1 MAAVTDIFDLT
12 ETGTEPAKSE
22 PLEENPFE
30 ESEQDKKK
38 RGARALLGNADAD
51 PEAAGKSFQLA
62 KKYKVDPALVDVD
75 YPSWESDLKIGE
87 NINIVNSNKAVRDYI
102 NSDPMAA
109 RVSHD
114 DLGTLDKITKGIAN
128 AWAWAG
134 DNLNPISTAKAEGAE
149 PTFGPASPPLKPS
162 LPDSHDVDWSSAA
175 HYGMIATRLG
185 LLGAKL
191 QGASPEEEAVLR
203 PQIQALQK
211 ELMNRPESNGVVNYL
226 KNLIGG
232 FAGQMWEGKEHLAT
246 QATAGSVMM
255 GTFGAIGGP
264 VGAGTGMG
272 IGFAAGLA
280 QGFATLSAQTSAGNV
295 YLAIEEIEGLSKTQ
309 KQVIAGGAGLAVG
322 VLEAAGGAL
331 VQDLTMQIVKNVTA
345 NEIGKAGI
353 KQLLGEFAKDTA
365 LGGGINAMQTVAEQ
379 LGEQIAKVAGTRDL
393 KTILNDNGERMKFA
407 GEVAQSFIDGLV
419 LTSILSGPSAAL
431 HARGSRT
438 GDQIAATRAQGN
450 QQRLDDLMTNA
461 QASLTKERSPEQFE
475 NVLARQSPDPVLF
488 LDPSIVVQFKDKFG
502 FIPNL
507 EVQIANA
514 QHLGTEIQI
523 NQSKLVAHL
532 DPTLY
537 PQIRDGIRFG
547 SSELNPAEALKV
559 QQAEVARQQKEMEKA
574 AAIKAANEPEVL
586 TGEQYIREAGP
597 SGIDTEAVATDV
609 TTRVQ
614 TALQEGRKVTYWLG
628 DKEIPITSIKEGMM
642 ADAQGQRWGVIPL
655 LAAEK
660 GKRTEVVIEPK
671 PIPPKENIPD
681 RDLIREIF
689 GIDSKEVEPA
699 VKQAVTDATEQ
710 LNIPPAAAEKAQSL
724 IDRFLGRRQ
733 LPTAEQFDVW
743 VQREN
748 LKNLLMIKR
757 KPLQEA
763 QVSPTPEA
771 LSVDAKK
778 ISEDTSGRPQTQDA
792 STIQPSPKADSEVN
806 LTVEIGKAESK
817 TLIDH
822 LRTLMDSEL
831 PDNIEEAILGRA
843 LSRSPGNKAELHN
856 FIDEE
861 AKITNITDSK
871 AIEAIKAQADAAL
884 AALGTRLIK
893 ENTAAVVNGLSDK
906 DAQLAARATARA
918 LDESR
923 YVMAFT
929 PLFENGEGMTP
940 AGRAAYEQHIQ
951 DVQAAMSEAV
961 FEAAREVTEMK
972 ETKRWADQKAKM
984 RPEAEEAVANTPVII
999 ADEYFRTGRSRA
1011 LGDEVT
1017 DLQMTRRDVDSI
1029 FTAEELEAMGIKTKY
1044 LSKSVLM
1051 QGMRWAKE
1059 DSPNVGSSDMFAEA
1073 FGYSTGTDMILDL
1086 MRYRAD
1092 LKKNK
1097 ETHEQHFN
1105 RLVEEELNQR
1115 MMDEHGNLQTIID
1128 NQVIGAAWNIA
1139 QERVLKNELDSLS
1152 TMTGSDLIQLPD
1164 MKKIV
1169 DSSMREMTNAQA
1181 TDTKTF
1187 QQNAGR
1193 HGRLSKEAKD
1203 AGDLLTALNEKR
1215 LQMQSAMM
1223 AKWGQEH
1230 KREVL
1235 LSQRLVNKV
1244 TNIARAKDFDPDTN
1258 TRMLQLIAMSGL
1270 NPGARGLRVL
1280 EKDIASLKEPDLG
1293 KWIQDRNELN
1303 NADTIP
1309 TPTYLGQKVERL
1321 DDLSKMNVGNFKEFN
1336 DTLRAMEFVGKNEK
1350 LVGEKGQ
1357 QLELDQVLDTVK
1369 AQVADLAE
1377 ARGYEKYGD
1386 PIQPERGI
1394 AAKWRGSIAN
1404 LLRVETVTM
1413 KIDRLDPDG
1422 IMNRVLIKPLKLAQK
1437 WKNEV
1442 TADVAKYLKTVDHG
1456 EWAGVKGARVDTLKR
1471 TVPNDSIIAPNGKPR
1486 EFRRDEML
1494 MVALNWGN
1502 AHNQDMMANSLN
1514 SDKTTIGSWL
1524 AKNMTKENWD
1534 FVQNI
1539 WDMYEKKLNPIRDGV
1554 YQRTRGFGME
1564 YPEPVGFIDAH
1575 GVNRKGGYFPILK
1588 LREEGIEGLKSSEV
1602 GGLIDNR
1609 VFDPLPANSH
1619 RQTAKEQR
1627 EGKNILLTLN
1637 FDELPNR
1644 IKEDIHE
1651 LTHREAVQNAAKIIN
1666 DKNFYDTVFKAFGK
1680 GQADLFKPWLAG
1692 MASDGGR
1699 ADLVQANAFRWWM
1712 GKLQSNTISNVIGFN
1727 PGTMLVHSPTAMMNT
1742 IGEAG
1747 LDTFKAIRLAVGD
1760 SQLMDAWGTIS
1771 RSKSNWDQ
1779 MTGFALENSAELSTR
1794 MKDKKRD
1801 IAYSLGQWSNWES
1814 FQHNSEYAGQLQ
1826 IAYTDYMTAT
1836 VAWWAGYLKGER
1848 EGMSHT
1854 DAALYGDKLVR
1865 LAHNSSNLMDK
1876 SQFNIDKSLRPFAQ
1890 FYGFFNHVV
1899 NQLHVK
1905 GFKVAEDVRDVKQ
1918 AFADRAAK
1926 ETMQTFSEMG
1936 KSMGGAGFTA
1946 FSAGVFYVGAL
1957 AFIHSLIR
1965 GEPHKDDPWGVTA
1978 VKELAGLGTTF
1989 VPFVKEASYALLH
2002 GEYARASIP
2011 LTAALDVPRRWMR
2024 DVKKYATK
2032 IDASKMETWIPPLQ
2046 TSFELLGVFAG
2057 VKLTSK
2063 QMGRWAEE
2071 AQRIQRGEVPPPRN
2085 FTEWRRLIVYGRS
2098 TPIGSRRSTSGTR
2111 PLTADEMRY
2120 R

>member
-1 MAAVTDIFDLT
+1 MAAVTDIFDLS

-30 ESEQDKKK
+30 ESEQDKKA
-38 RGARALLGNADAD
+38 RGARNLLGNADAD
-51 PEAAGKSFQLA
+51 PEAVGKSFQLA
-62 KKYKVDPALVDVD
+62 KKYKVDPALVDID
-75 YPSWESDLKIGE
+75 RPAWESDLKIGE
-87 NINIVNSNKAVRDYI
+87 NIQIVNSNKAVRDYI

-134 DNLNPISTAKAEGAE
+134 ENLNPISTAKAEE
-149 PTFGPASPPLKPS
+149 PDFSFAQPGPPAKPS

-175 HYGMIATRLG
+175 HYGMVATRLG

-191 QGASPEEEAVLR
+191 QEASPEEAAVLR

-211 ELMNRPESNGVVNYL
+211 ELMNRPETNGTVNYL

-295 YLAIEEIEGLSKTQ
+295 YLAIEDIEGLSKSN

-322 VLEAAGGAL
+322 LLEAAGGAL

-353 KQLLGEFAKDTA
+353 KQILGEFAKDTA
-365 LGGGINAMQTVAEQ
+365 LGGGINAMQTMAEQ

-431 HARGSRT
+431 HGRGTRT
-438 GDQIAATRAQGN
+438 GDQLAATRAQGN
-450 QQRLDDLMTNA
+450 QVRLDELMA
-461 QASLTKERSPEQFE
+461 SSQESLTKERSPEQFE

-537 PQIRDGIRFG
+537 PQIRDGVRFG

-559 QQAEVARQQKEMEKA
+559 QQAEIQRQQKEMERAAQMKA
-574 AAIKAANEPEVL
+574 DQE
-586 TGEQYIREAGP
+586 
-597 SGIDTEAVATDV
+597 SGV
-609 TTRVQ
+609 
-614 TALQEGRKVTYWLG
+614 
-628 DKEIPITSIKEGMM
+628 
-642 ADAQGQRWGVIPL
+642 
-655 LAAEK
+655 
-660 GKRTEVVIEPK
+660 
-671 PIPPKENIPD
+671 PIPPKENISD
-681 RDLIREIF
+681 VDLIREIF
-689 GIDSKEVEPA
+689 GVDSKQVEPA
-699 VKQAVTDATEQ
+699 VAQAVQQATEQ
-710 LNIPPAAAEKAQSL
+710 LNIPPAAAEKAQTL
-724 IDRFLGRRQ
+724 IERFLARRKI
-733 LPTAEQFDVW
+733 PTAEQFDVW

-778 ISEDTSGRPQTQDA
+778 ITEDTSGRPQTQDA
-792 STIQPSPKADSEVN
+792 STILPSPKADNEVN

-822 LRTLMDSEL
+822 LRTMMDAEL
-831 PDNIEEAILGRA
+831 PDNIDEAILGRA

-861 AKITNITDSK
+861 AKITNITDPK

-906 DAQLAARATARA
+906 DAQAAARATARA
-918 LDESR
+918 LDETR

-929 PLFENGEGMTP
+929 PLFEGGEGMTP
-940 AGRAAYEQHIQ
+940 AQRALHEQHIQ
-951 DVQAAMSEAV
+951 DVQAALSEAV
-961 FEAAREVTEMK
+961 FEAAREITEKK
-972 ETKRWADQKAKM
+972 ETKRWKDQKAKM
-984 RPEAEEAVANTPVII
+984 RPDAEEAVANTPVII

-1029 FTAEELEAMGIKTKY
+1029 FTAEELDAMGIKTKY

-1086 MRYRAD
+1086 LRYRAD

-1105 RLVEEELNQR
+1105 RLVEEQLNQR
-1115 MMDEHGNLQTIID
+1115 MMNEHGDLQNIID
-1128 NQVIGAAWNIA
+1128 KQVIAVAWGIA
-1139 QERVLKNELDSLS
+1139 QQRVLKNELDTLS

-1164 MKKIV
+1164 MKKLV

-1181 TDTKTF
+1181 TDVKTF

-1215 LQMQSAMM
+1215 LQMQSTMM
-1223 AKWGQEH
+1223 VKWGQEH
-1230 KREVL
+1230 KREVAVN
-1235 LSQRLVNKV
+1235 QRLVNRV
-1244 TNIARAKDFDPDTN
+1244 TNVTRAKDFDPDTN

-1270 NPGARGLRVL
+1270 DPGARGLQVL
-1280 EKDIASLKEPDLG
+1280 AKDIGSLKEPDLG
-1293 KWIQDRNELN
+1293 KWIQDRNETS

-1321 DDLSKMNVGNFKEFN
+1321 QDVSQMNVGHFKEFN

-1369 AQVADLAE
+1369 AQVADLTE
-1377 ARGYEKYGD
+1377 ARGYDKFGD

-1394 AAKWRGSIAN
+1394 IAKWRGSIAN
-1404 LLRVETVTM
+1404 ALRAETVTM
-1413 KIDRLDPDG
+1413 KVDRLDPDG
-1422 IMNRVLIKPLKLAQK
+1422 ILNRVLIKPLKLAQK

-1442 TADVAKYLKTVDHG
+1442 IADVAKFLRPVDHG

-1486 EFRRDEML
+1486 EFRTDEML

-1502 AHNQDMMANSLN
+1502 AHNQDLMANSLN

-1539 WDMYEKKLNPIRDGV
+1539 WDMYEKKLNPIRDEV

-1564 YPEPVGFIDAH
+1564 YPEPIGFTDPH
-1575 GVNRKGGYFPILK
+1575 GVNRRGGYFPILK

-1609 VFDPLPANSH
+1609 VFDPMPANSH

-1627 EGKNILLTLN
+1627 DGKNILLTLN

-1666 DKNFYDTVFKAFGK
+1666 DERFYDTVFKAFGK
-1680 GQADLFKPWLAG
+1680 NQADIFKPWIAG
-1692 MASDGGR
+1692 IMSDGGK
-1699 ADLVQANAFRWWM
+1699 ADLQQAHTFRWWM

-1747 LDTFKAIRLAVGD
+1747 LDTFRAIKLAVGD

-1801 IAYSLGQWSNWES
+1801 IAYSLGQWGNWEA
-1814 FQHNSEYAGQLQ
+1814 FQHNAEYAGQLQ

-1876 SQFNIDKSLRPFAQ
+1876 SQFNLDKSLRPFAQ

-1965 GEPHKDDPWGVTA
+1965 GEPKKDDTWGITA
-1978 VKELAGLGTTF
+1978 IKELAGLGSSF